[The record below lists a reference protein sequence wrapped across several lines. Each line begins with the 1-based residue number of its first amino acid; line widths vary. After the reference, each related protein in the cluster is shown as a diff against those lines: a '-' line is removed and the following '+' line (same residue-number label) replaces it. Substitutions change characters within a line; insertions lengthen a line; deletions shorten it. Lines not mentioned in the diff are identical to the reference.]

1 MRDLALLSI
10 RLSELEG
17 ASLESQLFEILLLSW
32 ARDDF
37 FLEDLSSDQF
47 INNYLR
53 IKLLK
58 NFIKI

>member
-1 MRDLALLSI
+1 MCDLALLSI

-17 ASLESQLFEILLLSW
+17 ASLESQLFEKYFFHGLEMI
-32 ARDDF
+32 F